1 MYRLQTP
8 NLIEK
13 IISQRT
19 LTVGTTPT
27 PLNLNSLTRVLVIE
41 NTSTNTVHYGDE
53 NVSTTSG
60 ISIQPSEVLVLFVKP
75 DINLFLVANTPS
87 QIKIMEAY

>member
-13 IISQRT
+13 ILSQST

-41 NTSTNTVHYGDE
+41 NTSTNPVHYGNE

-60 ISIQPSEVLVLFVKP
+60 ISIQPSEVLVLFVKA